1 MMLLLTLLCMIATGL
16 LGAALGAGAPAVIL
30 PCAAIAL
37 NWLFVRNMI
46 VHAPVFIRVVERYF
60 LVLLAVGALWFL
72 ATGNLFVTT
81 FALPGLCLLGL
92 SFNAVLLIAYRGPF
106 VSGYAKYL
114 LYELVLG
121 LVPAALALAG
131 LTTWPYLAWT
141 AAAAAVALLAA
152 LLLLTRKPLAAEMHK
167 LFSLG

>member
-1 MMLLLTLLCMIATGL
+1 MFPPNAFMRKSNGARTVMLLLTVLCMIATGL

-46 VHAPVFIRVVERYF
+46 VHAPDFIRVVERYF

-72 ATGNLFVTT
+72 ATGNL
-81 FALPGLCLLGL
+81 
-92 SFNAVLLIAYRGPF
+92 F

-167 LFSLG
+167 LFSRG

>member
-1 MMLLLTLLCMIATGL
+1 MKARDVAWVG
-16 LGAALGAGAPAVIL
+16 LGALTA
-30 PCAAIAL
+30 
-37 NWLFVRNMI
+37 
-46 VHAPVFIRVVERYF
+46 

-114 LYELVLG
+114 LYELALG
-121 LVPAALALAG
+121 LVPPALALAG
-131 LTTWPYLAWT
+131 LATWPYLAWT
-141 AAAAAVALLAA
+141 AAAGRRNAQAVLPGIGRDGTPTSHHTSPARPGPLASLAA
-152 LLLLTRKPLAAEMHK
+152 RRLPNCGLRDQVLVLKYGPAIEYT
-167 LFSLG
+167 